1 MLRSPGEGVLLLALV
16 PFVSPACPG
25 TALTPRTGW
34 DFPVPCR
41 HKRERWKER
50 QSRGNQGLEKLGQD
64 MMWAEQRQLLSSA
77 LSPRQLM
84 WTESD
89 GNAGACFCHPETLK
103 LHEINGIRCAKG
115 RNKPTDWR
123 ECISL
128 GDYRAW
134 QQAPCFTGALHNR
147 EEEMSTMRK
156 WVRYQQKEQK
166 NKNQRAH
173 ELIPSALNLGTGSV
187 QAQMS
192 LFLPLTKPDGLP
204 RCCKGHWAR
213 LVALLS
219 TEP

>member
-25 TALTPRTGW
+25 TALTPGTGW

-166 NKNQRAH
+166 DQESESPWAH
-173 ELIPSALNLGTGSV
+173 PIRSEPGDRICASTNVTFLALNKTWRT
-187 QAQMS
+187 
-192 LFLPLTKPDGLP
+192 PT
-204 RCCKGHWAR
+204 
-213 LVALLS
+213 LL
-219 TEP
+219 